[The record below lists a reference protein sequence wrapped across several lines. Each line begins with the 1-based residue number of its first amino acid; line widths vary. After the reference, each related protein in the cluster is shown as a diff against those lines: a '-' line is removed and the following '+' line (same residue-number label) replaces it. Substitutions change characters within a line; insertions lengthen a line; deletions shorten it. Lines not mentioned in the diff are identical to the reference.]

1 MSIDVLRAGSQL
13 AELMPSDRPGGY
25 TVARVGTIS
34 AIHGSDGYL
43 TADVLLSGGELLGLQ
58 LTTACVNARPGD
70 RCVVEFYANIGVVTG
85 ILARP
90 GAAAPLFEW
99 TNDWTGTPSS
109 GEHVEKT
116 ATVACGGLICCE
128 FAACVKGTG
137 EYGVFFE
144 FRDAN
149 NKLTASWVASSPMK
163 SNANSVLRWV
173 VSGTVRLPYG
183 EYTVTLKTTQWGTV
197 SIVSDNLK
205 WVDASWPNGVPRYA
219 RLRMA

>member
-99 TNDWTGTPSS
+99 TNDWAGTPGS
-109 GEHVEKT
+109 GEYVEKT

-128 FAACVKGTG
+128 FAACINGTG

-183 EYTVTLKTTQWGTV
+183 EYTVTLKTTHWGTV
-197 SIVSDNLK
+197 SIVSDSLK